1 MTEDQVLN
9 ALHVLDELGMLGLVR
24 PTGNYYQIHCPNR
37 EGHNGGEDKKP
48 SCGVLLRD
56 EIRDGR
62 TLRAGWCN
70 CFACGYHKMLPAV
83 VTDILKYKNINRS
96 GLDWLKENIPGFV
109 EDNLDFDYLIPQDIS
124 EEVVN
129 KYAINYI
136 QTNSSV
142 LDNEYI
148 SEQELASY
156 RLTVPYMY
164 ERKLTDEIIEKYD
177 VGFDANFRPA
187 GRKEPVPCIT
197 FPIHDLEG
205 NTLGF
210 CRRSIKGKHF
220 YMDAAKSKS
229 IYGMYELPDKVNSLV
244 VTESCFNCLTAVRYG
259 YNAVALLGTGT
270 QSEIDELKWIGAKEI
285 VLCLDNDAAGQRG
298 AKKLKKALS
307 SVGIIRVMTIP
318 PKQDPE
324 SGELIPRD
332 VNDISKEE
340 FDLYYSQ
347 RF

>member
-9 ALHVLDELGMLGLVR
+9 ALHVLDELGMLRLVR

-220 YMDAAKSKS
+220 YMDSGKAKPV
-229 IYGMYELPDKVNSLV
+229 YGMYELPDKVKSV
-244 VTESCFNCLTAVRYG
+244 IICESVINCLTCAVYG
-259 YNAVALLGTGT
+259 YPAVALLGTGT
-270 QSEIDELKWIGAKEI
+270 SYQIDQLKLLGVNEYVI
-285 VLCLDNDAAGQRG
+285 CLDGDEAGMRG
-298 AKKLKKALS
+298 AEKLKRALR
-307 SVGIIRVMTIP
+307 SVAIIRIIHMPTGKDI
-318 PKQDPE
+318 
-324 SGELIPRD
+324 
-332 VNDISKEE
+332 NDCTKDE
-340 FDLYYSQ
+340 FIRLYQ
-347 RF
+347 ARF